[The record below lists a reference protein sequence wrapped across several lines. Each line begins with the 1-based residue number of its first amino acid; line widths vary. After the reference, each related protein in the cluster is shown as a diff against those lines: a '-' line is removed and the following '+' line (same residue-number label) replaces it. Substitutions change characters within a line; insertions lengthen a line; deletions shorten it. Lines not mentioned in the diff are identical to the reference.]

1 MKRILKILVL
11 LALTVL
17 VLLAVVAFV
26 VPAFAQDDEC
36 PGVRCPEEQPSP
48 GCAATMAALVLLMVA
63 LKVVRK

>member
-1 MKRILKILVL
+1 MKSFLKILVL

-26 VPAFAQDDEC
+26 VPAFAQDDDIPNEAPPPC
-36 PGVRCPEEQPSP
+36 GVSFTTLPG
-48 GCAATMAALVLLMVA
+48 LVLCLAA

>member
-1 MKRILKILVL
+1 MKRFLLVLIL
-11 LALTVL
+11 LALV
-17 VLLAVVAFV
+17 V